1 LVKQNTQQMGFKTIK
16 IGDSCIIKDTG
27 DTGIVEDIVSGKYK
41 ITGIDSPL
49 FAHEIKTIAKKPD
62 PKPPTPIKK
71 RSKIDSAP
79 LLLKQNVSKGINKVS
94 DKQKKY
100 NSIYTIVAPKF
111 KINNPECLARLPGCT
126 VLTEEIHHT
135 YKRTGIWLI
144 MSEYFLPVCR
154 CCHRTITDDSAMAIE
169 TGLSISRMVELPHIF
184 TDEEQLLMDKI
195 FKKD

>member
-16 IGDSCIIKDTG
+16 IGDPCTIKSSG
-27 DTGIVEDIVSGKYK
+27 ELGNVEDIIKGKYK
-41 ITGIDSPL
+41 VSGSEDLL
-49 FAHEIKTIAKKPD
+49 FAHEILTIPKKPE
-62 PKPPTPIKK
+62 PKPPNPIKK
-71 RSKIDSAP
+71 SIKVDSAP
-79 LLLKQNVSKGINKVS
+79 ILLKQKVSKSINKVS

-111 KINNPECLARLPGCT
+111 KIKNPECLARLPGCT

-154 CCHRTITDDSAMAIE
+154 CCHRAITDNSAMAME